1 MTNDEKFNE
10 ILKETDEFFKK
21 KLIEAYGLDDKKT
34 VIGDISCS
42 NISDIYDALEDCC
55 YEEESEVCKYCASR
69 GICKT
74 LEEIDY
80 YEWNRLEYKGPVG
93 YVGGME
99 TTTAISKDGIS
110 W

>member
-1 MTNDEKFNE
+1 MTNDEKFDE
-10 ILKETDEFFKK
+10 ILNETDEFFKK

-34 VIGDISCS
+34 VICDISCS
-42 NISDIYDALEDCC
+42 SITDMYDALEDCC
-55 YEEESEVCKYCASR
+55 YEEESEDCKHCASR

-74 LEEIDY
+74 LEEIEY

-93 YVGGME
+93 YVGGIE

>member
-1 MTNDEKFNE
+1 MTNEEKMNKIFDETN
-10 ILKETDEFFKK
+10 EFFKK
-21 KLIEAYGLDDKKT
+21 KVREAFGLGEQAKI
-34 VIGDISCS
+34 VDICDES
-42 NISDIYDALEDCC
+42 ITDIYDVLEDCC

-74 LEEIDY
+74 LEEVDY

-93 YVGGME
+93 YVGETE
-99 TTTAISKDGIS
+99 TTTAISNNGIS